1 MTHFRFPKPFS
12 IIFFCNFFYLIFFLT
27 NLFCRSSWMRWL
39 IVTNIMWY
47 IEMWNLVMWVTIIFV
62 LFQTN
67 HVENWFLFLFVFFFS
82 KHNFWLFFFLSISI
96 RVLRKDFCQFR
107 RRIEIGWFWPGEK
120 TFTRYHN
127 VTTRFVY
134 IGSVS
139 NNSIRFFLKNEK
151 KSKKNN
157 TKQIMFPKIIIM
169 IYTNH
174 HLQKNHLHLQM
185 ITKFCFI
192 W

>member
-120 TFTRYHN
+120 TFTRSKWY
-127 VTTRFVY
+127 VLCRIETFFF
-134 IGSVS
+134 
-139 NNSIRFFLKNEK
+139 FFLVFFQFFFYLWSFHFIFVFVWNVSVNVFAKIQITF
-151 KSKKNN
+151 KSSLIFFFK
-157 TKQIMFPKIIIM
+157 
-169 IYTNH
+169 
-174 HLQKNHLHLQM
+174 
-185 ITKFCFI
+185 
-192 W
+192 